1 MTDNNIQSKYNV
13 LSIDSA
19 LSSLHHTDDTYL
31 YWLANNDFPPKSYLK
46 HPLNSE
52 KALNEY
58 KNFFKENFKISL
70 GAFIR
75 LKRVFFILNN
85 TSDYEKNELHYSFI
99 ETPLGLMLSI
109 FSPKGLCLLEF
120 LDRKMLESEIN
131 ELVNRFQSNLTYKET
146 ELSLN
151 LAAQLQKYFQKSLKK
166 FSIPLDLIGTDFQKQ
181 VWEELLK
188 IEYGKTISYSEQAT
202 NLNIPNATRAVASA
216 NGKNKISII
225 IPCHRVCKKDNT
237 LGGYGGGIYRKK
249 YLIELE
255 K

>member
-1 MTDNNIQSKYNV
+1 MADNTLSEYSV
-13 LSIDSA
+13 LSIDGA
-19 LSSLHHTDDTYL
+19 LSSLNHADDPYL
-31 YWLANNDFPPKSYLK
+31 YWLANTDFPPKSYLK

-58 KNFFKENFKISL
+58 KHFFKRNFKISL
-70 GAFIR
+70 DAFIR

-85 TSDYEKNELHYSFI
+85 TSDYEKNELYYSFI

-120 LDRKMLESEIN
+120 LDGKMLESEIN

-151 LAAQLQKYFQKSLKK
+151 LTAQLQKYFQKSLQK
-166 FSIPLDLIGTDFQKQ
+166 FSIPLDMIGTDFQKQ
-181 VWEELLK
+181 VWEALLK

-216 NGKNKISII
+216 NGKNKISILV
-225 IPCHRVCKKDNT
+225 PCHRVRKKDNT
-237 LGGYGGGIYRKK
+237 LGGYGGGVYRKK
-249 YLIELE
+249 YLIALE
-255 K
+255 E